1 MQINFTF
8 TDVNINDDIIYKPCY
23 ITMKNGEIIE
33 LLNSGG
39 GSTDFNGQLNL
50 RISSGRI
57 AVLDVNEIKSVQMYN
72 EIIEI
77 E

>member
-1 MQINFTF
+1 
-8 TDVNINDDIIYKPCY
+8 
-23 ITMKNGEIIE
+23 MKNGEIIE

-57 AVLDVNEIKSVQMYN
+57 AVLDVNEIKSVQIYN